1 MMHEGLPIAHKL
13 TFLSSPPVTKT
24 RPDLLPNDKQLTLA
38 PWAENSS
45 AKENTNKY
53 ECNHKV

>member
-1 MMHEGLPIAHKL
+1 MMHDGFPIAHKL

-24 RPDLLPNDKQLTLA
+24 RPDLLPKAKQLTLA

-45 AKENTNKY
+45 AKQN
-53 ECNHKV
+53 